1 MTATESLP
9 KRYLSPSI
17 ILIIVIIMSGL
28 SQGLLLP
35 VLSIFMEE
43 RGISSSVNGLHAA
56 SLYIGSFAM
65 ALVAERLLGLA
76 GFKKLLFSGLVM
88 VFVALPLFPFVSD
101 LRIWLLLRLLVGAG
115 DSAIHFASQLWLLL
129 ISPPGQRGRNISIY
143 GMSYGLGFSL
153 GPLGIRLLPYGEWVP
168 FVLLSFLTALI
179 AILVY
184 HQMPNTYPETTESVK
199 ERGQTRKYALIYRL
213 AWFALLPSLMYGYME
228 ASMNSNFPIYGL
240 RTGLSSGQISTLLP
254 FFGIGG
260 LILQLPLGFLS
271 DRFGRKGVLMAAGVG
286 GGILFLLVPLCG
298 NNYLSLALLFMG
310 AGGLVGSFFSLGLA
324 YAADILPRNLL
335 PAANV
340 IASFHFSLGSI
351 IGPNLG
357 GSVMELGSVGLLFV
371 ILGSTYLLFT
381 VSGIFFRPKLTKN

>member
-1 MTATESLP
+1 MTVTESLP
-9 KRYLSPSI
+9 KRLFSPSI

-76 GFKKLLFSGLVM
+76 GFKRLLFGGLVM
-88 VFVALPLFPFVSD
+88 VFVALPVFPFVSD

-184 HQMPNTYPETTESVK
+184 HQMPNTYPEKSGIVK
-199 ERGQTRKYALIYRL
+199 DKGQRKYVLIYRL

-260 LILQLPLGFLS
+260 LILQLPLGYLS

-298 NNYLSLALLFMG
+298 NSFLGLALLFMG

-351 IGPNLG
+351 MGPNLG
-357 GSVMELGSVGLLFV
+357 GSVMEFGSAGLLFV